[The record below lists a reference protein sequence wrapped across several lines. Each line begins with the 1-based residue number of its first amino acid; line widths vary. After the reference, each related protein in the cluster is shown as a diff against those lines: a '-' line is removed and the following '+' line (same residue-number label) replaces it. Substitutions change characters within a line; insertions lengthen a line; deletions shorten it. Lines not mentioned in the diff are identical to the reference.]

1 MESKIL
7 YQNNQVMS
15 NVPMVGWYMSF
26 HLIAVFD
33 WVELKN
39 LDDYE
44 NNKKDMM
51 QWFWNCNFIY
61 TSISIFFVKSI
72 LRFPWNWFPYIPR
85 FAINSFSISSSNWAV
100 IRQWSNGA
108 SRSGQNAVIF

>member
-61 TSISIFFVKSI
+61 TSISICDI
-72 LRFPWNWFPYIPR
+72 G
-85 FAINSFSISSSNWAV
+85 SFEARRCIWED
-100 IRQWSNGA
+100 IR
-108 SRSGQNAVIF
+108 I